1 MAGFEMRVT
10 GGIARGQLLKTPRSH
25 AVRPTTDR
33 VREAIFSILSSMS
46 TDWSRCLDLFAGSGA
61 LGIEALSRNSTW
73 VDFVE
78 REPECCAVI
87 KENLTKMGF
96 LQKAHVYCCS
106 VSKALSFL
114 EGNYGLVFL
123 DPPYADRSTEEIIK
137 QIASSKLI
145 GSNSIVIVSHTSRR
159 QLQKKYDGL
168 SLIKEKQYGD
178 TCISIFHKE
187 VES

>member
-1 MAGFEMRVT
+1 M
-10 GGIARGQLLKTPRSH
+10 KTPKSP

-33 VREAIFSILSSMS
+33 VREAIFSVLSSLGV
-46 TDWSRCLDLFAGSGA
+46 DWSRCLDLFAGSGA

-73 VDFVE
+73 VDFVD

-87 KENLTKMGF
+87 RDNLTRTGF

-106 VSKALSFL
+106 VNKALSFL
-114 EGNYGLVFL
+114 EGKYGLVFL
-123 DPPYADRSTEEIIK
+123 DPPYADRSTEDVIR
-137 QIASSKLI
+137 QIAGSRLI
-145 GSNSIVIVSHTSRR
+145 DSDSVIVISHAFKN
-159 QLQKKYDGL
+159 QLQEKYDGL
-168 SLIKEKQYGD
+168 SLLKEKRYGD

>member
-1 MAGFEMRVT
+1 MRIT
-10 GGIARGQLLKTPRSH
+10 GGTAKGQLLKTPRSR

-33 VREAIFSILSSMS
+33 VREAIFSILSSLS
-46 TDWSRCLDLFAGSGA
+46 ADWSRCLDLFAGSGA

-73 VDFVE
+73 VDFVD

-87 KENLTKMGF
+87 KDNLEKTGF
-96 LQKAHVYCCS
+96 LHKAHVYCCS

-114 EGNYGLVFL
+114 EGKYDLVFL

-137 QIASSKLI
+137 QIAGSDLI
-145 GSNSIVIVSHTSRR
+145 DSDSIIVVSHATRR
-159 QLQKKYDGL
+159 QLQEKYDGL
-168 SLIKEKQYGD
+168 SLLKEKQYGD
-178 TCISIFHKE
+178 TCISIFQKE